1 MNRKKSVSKLPYL
14 SLIGFLGTDFITN
27 WKSNLKSKI
36 MTFSELYNDLPLVGF
51 LWVVLY
57 TYLGILRIKR
67 LLRLPFLLVIILIGL
82 IPGIWFVLPIFAVFE
97 LSVQLTKLIGQ
108 LL

>member
-1 MNRKKSVSKLPYL
+1 
-14 SLIGFLGTDFITN
+14 
-27 WKSNLKSKI
+27 
-36 MTFSELYNDLPLVGF
+36 MTFAELYNDLPLVGF

-67 LLRLPFLLVIILIGL
+67 SLKLPFLLVIILIGL

-97 LSVQLTKLIGQ
+97 LSVQLTKLIRQ

>member
-1 MNRKKSVSKLPYL
+1 
-14 SLIGFLGTDFITN
+14 
-27 WKSNLKSKI
+27 

-67 LLRLPFLLVIILIGL
+67 LLGLPFLLVIILNGL
-82 IPGIWFVLPIFAVFE
+82 VPGIWFILPLFAVFE
-97 LSVQLTKLIGQ
+97 LTVQIMRALIYFRVI
-108 LL
+108 

>member
-1 MNRKKSVSKLPYL
+1 
-14 SLIGFLGTDFITN
+14 
-27 WKSNLKSKI
+27 

-51 LWVVLY
+51 LWVALY

-82 IPGIWFVLPIFAVFE
+82 IPGIWFVLPLFAVFE
-97 LSVQLTKLIGQ
+97 LTMQIMGALIYFR
-108 LL
+108 LI

>member
-1 MNRKKSVSKLPYL
+1 
-14 SLIGFLGTDFITN
+14 
-27 WKSNLKSKI
+27 
-36 MTFSELYNDLPLVGF
+36 MTFSELYNELPLVGF

-82 IPGIWFVLPIFAVFE
+82 IPGIWFVLPIFAIFE
-97 LSVQLTKLIGQ
+97 LTVQIMRVLIYFKLI
-108 LL
+108 

>member
-1 MNRKKSVSKLPYL
+1 
-14 SLIGFLGTDFITN
+14 
-27 WKSNLKSKI
+27 
-36 MTFSELYNDLPLVGF
+36 MTFSELYNDFPLVGF

-67 LLRLPFLLVIILIGL
+67 LVRLPFLLVIILIGL

-97 LSVQLTKLIGQ
+97 LTMQIMGALIYFR
-108 LL
+108 LI

>member
-1 MNRKKSVSKLPYL
+1 
-14 SLIGFLGTDFITN
+14 
-27 WKSNLKSKI
+27 

>member
-1 MNRKKSVSKLPYL
+1 
-14 SLIGFLGTDFITN
+14 
-27 WKSNLKSKI
+27 
-36 MTFSELYNDLPLVGF
+36 MTFSELYYDLPLMGF
-51 LWVVLY
+51 LWVILY

-67 LLRLPFLLVIILIGL
+67 LLRLPFLLVVILIGL
-82 IPGIWFVLPIFAVFE
+82 IPGIWFVLPIFAIFE

>member
-1 MNRKKSVSKLPYL
+1 
-14 SLIGFLGTDFITN
+14 
-27 WKSNLKSKI
+27 
-36 MTFSELYNDLPLVGF
+36 MTFSELYYDLPLVGF

-67 LLRLPFLLVIILIGL
+67 LLRLPFLLVIVLIGL

-97 LSVQLTKLIGQ
+97 LTMQIMRALIYFRWI
-108 LL
+108 